1 MSNAKIEVSNLT
13 LKYGDALA
21 VDNVSFSVAQ
31 GECLTILGANGAGKS
46 SIGKSLAG
54 LLPAASGTIALDGD
68 DVTHLEP
75 YLLAQRGLAYLP
87 EGRAIFPTLSVEENL
102 MLGARKLAKDPKA
115 AVEQA
120 YELFSKLGDRR
131 KQQARTLSGGE
142 QQMLAV
148 AKALITDPD
157 VLVVDELSLGLAP
170 LVINDIY
177 TALGQA
183 RVKNNVTIVLI
194 EQYIDRAL
202 SFADRA
208 MLMVHGHEV
217 WNGPADSNADGIV
230 RGFLSG
236 NAEGAA

>member
-1 MSNAKIEVSNLT
+1 MSQNKIEVSNLT

-21 VDNVSFSVAQ
+21 VDNVSFSLAH

-54 LLPAASGTIALDGD
+54 LLPPSSGTIMLDGD
-68 DVTHLEP
+68 EIQNLDP
-75 YLLAQRGLAYLP
+75 YLIAGRGLAYLP

-102 MLGARKLAKDPKA
+102 MLGARKLAADPKA
-115 AVEQA
+115 AVEHA
-120 YELFSKLGDRR
+120 YELFSRLGDRR
-131 KQQARTLSGGE
+131 KQIARTLSGGE

-148 AKALITDPD
+148 AKALITEPQ

-170 LVINDIY
+170 LIIADIY
-177 TALGQA
+177 TALAQA
-183 RVKNNVTIVLI
+183 REKNNVTIVLI

-236 NAEGAA
+236 ETAA

>member
-1 MSNAKIEVSNLT
+1 MSEAMIEVKNLT

-21 VDNVSFSVAQ
+21 VEDVSFSLAK

-54 LLPAASGTIALDGD
+54 LLPPSSGSISMAGD
-68 DVTHLEP
+68 DITSLDP
-75 YLLAQRGLAYLP
+75 YLIAQRGLSYLP
-87 EGRAIFPTLSVEENL
+87 EGRAIFPTLTVEENL
-102 MLGARKLAKDPKA
+102 MLGARKLAEDPKL
-115 AVEQA
+115 AVQHA
-120 YELFSKLGDRR
+120 YELFGRLGERR

-148 AKALITDPD
+148 AKALITEPD

-170 LVINDIY
+170 IVIADIY
-177 TALGQA
+177 TALAAA

-217 WNGPADSNADGIV
+217 WNGPADSNADSIV
-230 RGFLSG
+230 RSFLSG
-236 NAEGAA
+236 EAA

>member
-1 MSNAKIEVSNLT
+1 MSNAKLEVQNLT

-21 VDNVSFSVAQ
+21 VDNVSFSIAH

-54 LLPAASGTIALDGD
+54 LLPPASGNIILDGD
-68 DVTHLEP
+68 DVTNLEP
-75 YLLAQRGLAYLP
+75 YLISQRKLSYLP
-87 EGRAIFPTLSVEENL
+87 EGRAIFPTLTVEENL
-102 MLGARKLAKDPKA
+102 MLGARKLSADPKA
-115 AVEQA
+115 AVQSA
-120 YELFSKLGDRR
+120 YDLFSRLGDRR

-148 AKALITDPD
+148 SKALIADPQ
-157 VLVVDELSLGLAP
+157 VIVVDELSLGLAP
-170 LVINDIY
+170 LIIDDIY
-177 TALGQA
+177 TALGKA
-183 RVKNNVTIVLI
+183 REANNVTIVLI

-208 MLMVHGHEV
+208 LLMVHGHEV
-217 WNGPADSNADGIV
+217 WSGPADSNADGIV

-236 NAEGAA
+236 ETAA

>member
-1 MSNAKIEVSNLT
+1 MSEAMIEVQNLT

-21 VDNVSFSVAQ
+21 VEDVSFSLTK

-54 LLPAASGTIALDGD
+54 LLPPASGTISMAGD
-68 DVTHLEP
+68 DITSLDP
-75 YLLAQRGLAYLP
+75 YLIAQRGLSYLP
-87 EGRAIFPTLSVEENL
+87 EGRAIFPTLTVEENL
-102 MLGARKLAKDPKA
+102 QLGARKLADNPKE
-115 AVEQA
+115 AVQHA
-120 YELFSKLGDRR
+120 YELFSRLGERR

-148 AKALITDPD
+148 AKALITEPD

-170 LVINDIY
+170 LVIADIY
-177 TALGQA
+177 TALAQA

-217 WNGPADSNADGIV
+217 WNGPADSNADSIV
-230 RGFLSG
+230 RSFLSG
-236 NAEGAA
+236 EAA

>member
-1 MSNAKIEVSNLT
+1 MSQNKIEVSNLT

-21 VDNVSFSVAQ
+21 VDNVSFSLAH

-54 LLPAASGTIALDGD
+54 LLPPSSGTITLDGD
-68 DVTHLEP
+68 EIQNLDP
-75 YLLAQRGLAYLP
+75 YLIAGRGLAYLP

-102 MLGARKLAKDPKA
+102 MLGARKLAADPKA
-115 AVEQA
+115 AVEHA
-120 YELFSKLGDRR
+120 YELFSRLGDRR
-131 KQQARTLSGGE
+131 KQIARTLSGGE

-148 AKALITDPD
+148 AKALITEPQ

-170 LVINDIY
+170 LIIADIY
-177 TALGQA
+177 TALAQA
-183 RVKNNVTIVLI
+183 REKNNVTIVLI

-236 NAEGAA
+236 ETAA

>member
-1 MSNAKIEVSNLT
+1 MSQNKIEVANLT

-21 VDNVSFSVAQ
+21 VDNVSFSLAE

-54 LLPAASGTIALDGD
+54 LLPPASGTITLDGD
-68 DVTHLEP
+68 EIQNLDP
-75 YLLAQRGLAYLP
+75 YLIAGRGLSYLP

-102 MLGARKLAKDPKA
+102 MLGARKLAADPKA
-115 AVEQA
+115 AVQHA
-120 YELFSKLGDRR
+120 YELFGKLGDRR
-131 KQQARTLSGGE
+131 KQIARTLSGGE

-148 AKALITDPD
+148 AKALITDPQ

-170 LVINDIY
+170 LIIEDIY
-177 TALGQA
+177 VALAQA
-183 RVKNNVTIVLI
+183 REKNNVTIVLI

-236 NAEGAA
+236 ESAA

>member
-1 MSNAKIEVSNLT
+1 MSEAMIEVKNLT

-21 VDNVSFSVAQ
+21 VEDVSFSLVK

-54 LLPAASGTIALDGD
+54 LLPPSSGSISMAGD
-68 DVTHLEP
+68 DITSLDP
-75 YLLAQRGLAYLP
+75 YLIAQRGLSYLP
-87 EGRAIFPTLSVEENL
+87 EGRAIFPTLTVEENL
-102 MLGARKLAKDPKA
+102 QLGARKLSEDPKA
-115 AVEQA
+115 AVEHA
-120 YELFSKLGDRR
+120 YELFSRLGERR

-170 LVINDIY
+170 LVIADIY
-177 TALGQA
+177 TALAQA
-183 RVKNNVTIVLI
+183 RIKNNVTIVLI

-217 WNGPADSNADGIV
+217 WNGPADSNADSIV
-230 RGFLSG
+230 RSFLSG
-236 NAEGAA
+236 EAA

>member
-1 MSNAKIEVSNLT
+1 MSNAKIEVKNLT

-21 VDNVSFSVAQ
+21 VDNVSFSLAQ

-46 SIGKSLAG
+46 SIGKALAG
-54 LLPAASGTIALDGD
+54 LLPPASGAFLLDGD
-68 DVTHLEP
+68 DVTTLEP
-75 YLLAQRGLAYLP
+75 FMLAQRGLSYLP
-87 EGRAIFPTLSVEENL
+87 EGRAIFPTLTVEENL
-102 MLGARKLAKDPKA
+102 MLGARRLSKDPKA
-115 AVEQA
+115 AVESA
-120 YELFSKLGDRR
+120 YELFSRLGDRR

-148 AKALITDPD
+148 AKALITEPD
-157 VLVVDELSLGLAP
+157 VLDELSLGLAP

-177 TALGQA
+177 TALSAA
-183 RVKNNVTIVLI
+183 RAKNNVTILLI

-202 SFADRA
+202 NFADRA

-236 NAEGAA
+236 ESEGAA

>member
-21 VDNVSFSVAQ
+21 VDNVSFSVAK

-54 LLPAASGTIALDGD
+54 LLPAASGTFSLDGD
-68 DVTHLEP
+68 DVTNLEP
-75 YLLAQRGLAYLP
+75 FLLAQRGLAYLP
-87 EGRAIFPTLSVEENL
+87 EGRAIFPTLSVEDNL
-102 MLGARKLAKDPKA
+102 MLAARKLAKDPKA
-115 AVEQA
+115 AVERG
-120 YELFSKLGDRR
+120 YELFTRLGDRR

-148 AKALITDPD
+148 AKALITQPD

-177 TALGQA
+177 TALAQA
-183 RVKNNVTIVLI
+183 RVENNVTIVLI

-208 MLMVHGHEV
+208 LLMVHGHEV

-236 NAEGAA
+236 TAEGAA